1 MGKLSELMI
10 EVQEKEA
17 GERIAKILDISLYD
31 LVKLEYEIETDKSKD
46 DLIYNYR
53 IEFSENSPKEIL
65 EKINRLEDACRVNLE
80 PWELDEEYD
89 YDEQFDAITKN
100 KEFLQKYKDEIVN
113 LKKLTNLKISDDVLK
128 TVLNR
133 QMFIGIIGTM
143 ETFLADVFINLTFDN
158 ENYFREFIKTHPE
171 LKKRTF
177 ELKEIFEQTDKLK
190 ETAKKV
196 MLDAIYH
203 NLPTVR
209 EMYRDT
215 FGINFPQIQDAY
227 KYVLKRHH
235 LVHRNGKT
243 KEGEILVID
252 KNEINGLIK
261 AVNEL
266 VYGIAEKLNL

>member
-1 MGKLSELMI
+1 MGRMSELMI
-10 EVQEKEA
+10 EIQEKEA
-17 GERIAKILDISLYD
+17 GERIAKILDISFYD
-31 LVKLEYEIETDKSKD
+31 IVELEYEIETDESKD
-46 DLIYNYR
+46 GLIYNYR

-203 NLPTVR
+203 NLPKVR